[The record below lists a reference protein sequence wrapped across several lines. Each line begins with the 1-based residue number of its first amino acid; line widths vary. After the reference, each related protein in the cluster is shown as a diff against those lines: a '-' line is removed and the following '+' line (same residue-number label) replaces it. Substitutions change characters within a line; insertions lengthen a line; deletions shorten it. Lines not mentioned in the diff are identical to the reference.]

1 MYKATLP
8 TLDYQTKV
16 ILVYCWEIAIQR
28 ALPLALHHVMIFP
41 QRNMVS
47 FAAKLS
53 QIIFEFSAVRFGF
66 SKYYAGCIK
75 FDI

>member
-8 TLDYQTKV
+8 TLDYQSKV

-28 ALPLALHHVMIFP
+28 ALPLAPHHVMIFP

-53 QIIFEFSAVRFGF
+53 QYIFELGLTLASSMLCVLSLF
-66 SKYYAGCIK
+66 
-75 FDI
+75 

>member
-28 ALPLALHHVMIFP
+28 ALPLALPYVMIFS
-41 QRNMVS
+41 QWSRVS
-47 FAAKLS
+47 FPAKLT
-53 QIIFEFSAVRFGF
+53 QIIFEFSGDGLALA
-66 SKYYAGCIK
+66 SMLYYV
-75 FDI
+75 F

>member
-28 ALPLALHHVMIFP
+28 ALPLALPHVMIFS
-41 QRNMVS
+41 QWSRVS
-47 FAAKLS
+47 FP
-53 QIIFEFSAVRFGF
+53 QIIFEFSGDGLALA
-66 SKYYAGCIK
+66 SILY
-75 FDI
+75 